1 MSLRDSPALRPVLL
15 AASYIYLAATELR
28 NALYDRGVLKS
39 YESNLPVVCV
49 GNLTVGGNGKT
60 PLVAWLVE
68 RAIAHGRR
76 PVVLSRGYGGSQP
89 GPHVVDAKVDRFEDV
104 GDEPLM
110 LAKRGVGPVV
120 IARDRVAGAK
130 FIEQRGLGDFIVL
143 DDGMQHRALARRI
156 NLVCVAAGDG
166 SQVDEFLKGELLP
179 AGLFRERVESGL
191 KRASAIV
198 WQSRSP
204 SPAMPLPED
213 PRLAKIPC
221 FRTSA
226 LAELTPL
233 VSECVLVTSVA
244 NPSAVAASL
253 GGVRILE
260 HVALRDHSAALPDAL
275 SEVRRRFPSTPVVV
289 TEKDAVKLDADLTGV
304 SVLRQRLQVED
315 AEGLWAMV
323 RGAIAK
329 P

>member
-1 MSLRDSPALRPVLL
+1 MSLRESPALRPVLL
-15 AASYIYLAATELR
+15 AASYLYLAATELR

-39 YESNLPVVCV
+39 YESSLPVVCV

-60 PLVAWLVE
+60 PLVGWIVE
-68 RAIAHGRR
+68 RALAKGRK
-76 PVVLSRGYGGSQP
+76 PVILSRGYGGGNS
-89 GPHVVDAKVDRFEDV
+89 GPHLVDAKLDRFQDV

-110 LAKRGVGPVV
+110 LARRAVCPVV

-130 FIEQRGLGDFIVL
+130 FIEQRGLGDLIVL

-156 NLVCVAAGDG
+156 NLVCVAAGNV
-166 SQVDEFLKGELLP
+166 SQVEDLLSGELLP
-179 AGLFRERVESGL
+179 AGLLRERLETGL
-191 KRASAIV
+191 KRASALI

-204 SPAMPLPED
+204 LPALPLPD
-213 PRLAKIPC
+213 HPRLAKIPC

-226 LAELTPL
+226 LAELTPI
-233 VSECVLVTSVA
+233 VSECVVVTGVA

-260 HVALRDHSAALPDAL
+260 HVALRDHSAALPEAL
-275 SEVRRRFPSTPVVV
+275 SEVRRRFPGTAVVV
-289 TEKDAVKLDADLTGV
+289 TEKDAIKLDSDLEGV
-304 SVLRQRLQVED
+304 SILRQRLQVED

-323 RGAIAK
+323 SGAIG
-329 P
+329 